1 MTASDP
7 GAQDP
12 RAPDPTEMDAET
24 LDAETL
30 GAEALGPET
39 LDAGASD
46 AWETARPEQLATQ
59 AVRALIEAGA
69 TVATAE
75 SLTGG
80 LVCAALT
87 SVPGASAVVFGGV
100 ASYSTDLKTRVLGVP
115 ADVIAE
121 HGTVA
126 PDTALLMADGVRRL
140 TGADVGVATTGVA
153 GPDPI
158 EGHPVGT
165 VFVAVTRESERQVR
179 ALTCH
184 GSREQIRRQT
194 VEAALELVLEALTGV
209 SAGR

>member
-7 GAQDP
+7 GAQDA
-12 RAPDPTEMDAET
+12 RTPDPTELDADET
-24 LDAETL
+24 LAACEMTIPD
-30 GAEALGPET
+30 PV
-39 LDAGASD
+39 
-46 AWETARPEQLATQ
+46 
-59 AVRALIEAGA
+59 AVRAVQALIE
-69 TVATAE
+69 TKTSVATAE

-115 ADVIAE
+115 ADAIAE

-126 PDTALLMADGVRRL
+126 ADTARLMADGVRRL

-165 VFVAVTRESERQVR
+165 VFVAVTRESECQVR

-194 VEAALELVLEALTGV
+194 VEAALELVLKVLTGV